1 MNNHKTSSRKPLKAI
16 KVVKSRTGK
25 SIIHIR
31 RLKVSSQSVACRSSN
46 NGLKNIPFL
55 RLTGVWLDEVGFR
68 IDSKVDII
76 VDDNLLIIKPSVVQ

>member
-1 MNNHKTSSRKPLKAI
+1 MNNNKIISRKPFKA

-25 SIIHIR
+25 SVVHIR
-31 RLKVSSQSVACRSSN
+31 HLTVSSQAVSCRNSW

-76 VDDNLLIIKPSVVQ
+76 VDNNLLIIKPAAIQ